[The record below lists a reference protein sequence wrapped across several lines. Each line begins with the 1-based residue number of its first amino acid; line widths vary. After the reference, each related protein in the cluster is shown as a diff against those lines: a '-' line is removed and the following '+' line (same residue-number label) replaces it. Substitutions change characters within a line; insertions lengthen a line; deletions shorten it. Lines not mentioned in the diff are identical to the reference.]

1 MRMVDDVGIYV
12 KTGLSKLAR
21 GEEEEA
27 ASKATMT
34 LAVKGARGK
43 EEAEMTRVA

>member
-21 GEEEEA
+21 GEEEA